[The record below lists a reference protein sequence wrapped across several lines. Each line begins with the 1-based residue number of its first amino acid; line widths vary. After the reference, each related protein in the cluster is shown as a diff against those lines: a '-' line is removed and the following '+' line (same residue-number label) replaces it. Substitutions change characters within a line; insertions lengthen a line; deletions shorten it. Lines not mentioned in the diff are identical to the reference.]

1 MRALILV
8 LITLN
13 LALAAWSW
21 HYDKLSIH
29 DDISLAAEIPL
40 PKVESYDESEDEAAP
55 AGDAKKAAPKL
66 KSPSRAD
73 ASKSEES
80 AESRPGQISQVSSAP
95 PPAPKPTV
103 PATAKAKP
111 KEIMA
116 SQPAPAKAIPAFVPN
131 EPAKVASLGSALVA
145 KSPPQQA
152 AGCIVY
158 GPFDG
163 SIEAAQL
170 AQRLQL
176 DGHAAEL
183 SERDERIN
191 QGRWVLFP
199 VANTREAEALMA
211 AFDREGITD
220 FGLVRKSPLGMA
232 VSAGLYAG
240 ERSLKARLD
249 SLMSAGFTPEVDNLY
264 RDRSFYQVTV
274 EEPPA
279 NPQSYGK
286 FLACNA

>member
-8 LITLN
+8 LIMLN

-40 PKVESYDESEDEAAP
+40 LKAESYDESEDEAA
-55 AGDAKKAAPKL
+55 GDAKKAAAKVKAL
-66 KSPSRAD
+66 SRAD

-80 AESRPGQISQVSSAP
+80 AESRSGQIGQVSSAP

-103 PATAKAKP
+103 PAPAKARP
-111 KEIMA
+111 KEIIA
-116 SQPAPAKAIPAFVPN
+116 SQPPPAKAVPASVPN
-131 EPAKVASLGSALVA
+131 EPAKVGSPKSALVA
-145 KSPPQQA
+145 KSPPQA
-152 AGCIVY
+152 VVTCIVY
-158 GPFDG
+158 GPFDN
-163 SIEAAQL
+163 STEAVQL
-170 AQRLQL
+170 VQRLQL
-176 DGHAAEL
+176 DGHTAEL

-191 QGRWVLFP
+191 RGFWVLLP
-199 VANTREAEALMA
+199 VANAREAETLMA
-211 AFDREGITD
+211 AFEQEGFND

-232 VSAGLYAG
+232 VSAGLYSG
-240 ERSLKARLD
+240 ERSLNARLE
-249 SLMSAGFTPEVDNLY
+249 SLISAGFAPEVDNLY
-264 RDRSFYQVTV
+264 RDSSFYQVTV
-274 EEPPA
+274 EEPPT

>member
-40 PKVESYDESEDEAAP
+40 PKAESYDESEDEAAP
-55 AGDAKKAAPKL
+55 TGDAQKVEPKVKA
-66 KSPSRAD
+66 PSRAG
-73 ASKSEES
+73 ASEPEEV
-80 AESRPGQISQVSSAP
+80 AESRPVQIGQVSSAP
-95 PPAPKPTV
+95 PPAPKPSV
-103 PATAKAKP
+103 PAPVKAKP
-111 KEIMA
+111 KEVIA
-116 SQPAPAKAIPAFVPN
+116 SPPAPAKTVSASVPS
-131 EPAKVASLGSALVA
+131 EPAKLESPKPALVE
-145 KSPPQQA
+145 KTPPQPVVA
-152 AGCIVY
+152 CIVY
-158 GPFDG
+158 GPFDN
-163 SIEAAQL
+163 SIEAVQL
-170 AQRLQL
+170 VQRLQL
-176 DGHAAEL
+176 DGYTAEL
-183 SERDERIN
+183 SERDEKIN
-191 QGRWVLFP
+191 RGRWVLFP
-199 VANTREAEALMA
+199 VANTSEAEALIA
-211 AFDREGITD
+211 AFEQEGLKD

-240 ERSLKARLD
+240 ERSLNARLD

-264 RDRSFYQVTV
+264 RDSSFYHVTV
-274 EEPPA
+274 AEPPA